1 MQLELLKNVIKEAVD
16 YNAKSYKYVLT
27 ILQNCEKSN
36 IFTLDAFLK
45 RQTEHEKQKHNN
57 KNNGPNK
64 MIPFKTYEQREYQN
78 LNSMYMN
85 RK

>member
-1 MQLELLKNVIKEAVD
+1 MQLELLITAIKEAVD
-16 YNAKSYKYVLT
+16 YNAKSYKYILT

-36 IFTLDAFLK
+36 IFTLDAFHK
-45 RQTEHEKQKHNN
+45 RQEQHEKDKQQ
-57 KNNGPNK
+57 KNNGPGK
-64 MIPFKTYEQREYQN
+64 AVAFKAYEQREYKN